1 MIWGEVLKKKYKK
14 SLVLE
19 IISLYLCSPK
29 RRKGFDIDWRF
40 FGSSSYKEFIDSLL
54 AKDFVES
61 RRFFEKN

>member
-1 MIWGEVLKKKYKK
+1 
-14 SLVLE
+14 
-19 IISLYLCSPK
+19 LYLCSPK